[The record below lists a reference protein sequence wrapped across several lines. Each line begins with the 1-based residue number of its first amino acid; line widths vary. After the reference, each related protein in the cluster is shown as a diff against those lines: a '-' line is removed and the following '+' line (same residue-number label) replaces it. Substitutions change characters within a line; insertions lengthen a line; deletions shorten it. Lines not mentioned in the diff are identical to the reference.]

1 MLIASWFKKIKDTH
15 PKAYDIIASVSN
27 STYNISMIKNGDETQ
42 IDKNVE
48 VSIPISEEL
57 KFLASMG
64 MIKVHRVE
72 DDGTITDMK
81 AKYKDGRLIFT
92 TNHFSIYV
100 VSVPDNMIIG
110 DINSDGSV
118 NAKDRMMLTR
128 YLAKWSGYEDINMTA
143 ADVNNDDVV
152 NAKDR
157 MILTHHLA
165 KWQGYETLSIL

>member
-1 MLIASWFKKIKDTH
+1 M
-15 PKAYDIIASVSN
+15 SN

-81 AKYKDGRLIFT
+81 AKYKDERLILQL
-92 TNHFSIYV
+92 II
-100 VSVPDNMIIG
+100 SVFMLFLFRII
-110 DINSDGSV
+110 
-118 NAKDRMMLTR
+118 
-128 YLAKWSGYEDINMTA
+128 
-143 ADVNNDDVV
+143 
-152 NAKDR
+152 
-157 MILTHHLA
+157 
-165 KWQGYETLSIL
+165 